1 MFMLTNQYE
10 QEAQRAARNRAR
22 GYAFLWLFLGIFV
35 MGLSIYTGRNYPMDT
50 SVSVILLT
58 IGGVKLVRLLI
69 PDGF

>member
-35 MGLSIYTGRNYPMDT
+35 MGLSIYTGRNYPMDA

-69 PDGF
+69 PDES

>member
-1 MFMLTNQYE
+1 MLTNQYE
-10 QEAQRAARNRAR
+10 QEAQRAARNRPR

-69 PDGF
+69 PDES